1 MKRKRRAV
9 EVLLVEDNP
18 GDVRLMSEMLKECDV
33 PHTLHVAVDGVD
45 ALAFLR
51 RQGGHSKAPTPDLVL
66 LDLNLPRKDGRE
78 VLAEMKSDAAL
89 RSIPVLILTTSAAEQ
104 DIAAAY
110 SLHANCFIRKP
121 VDLDGFRAVVRFR

>member
-1 MKRKRRAV
+1 M
-9 EVLLVEDNP
+9 
-18 GDVRLMSEMLKECDV
+18 
-33 PHTLHVAVDGVD
+33 
-45 ALAFLR
+45 
-51 RQGGHSKAPTPDLVL
+51 L

-89 RSIPVLILTTSAAEQ
+89 RTIPVLILTTSGAEQ

-121 VDLDGFRAVVRFR
+121 VDLDGFRAVVRAIEQFWFQMVELPPRASP